1 MYPFNFKRCEKKKN
15 EIKESLEF
23 VLDNIYIY
31 IYIYI
36 LSIYLLIY
44 LFLGKINSFD
54 FSPHKFY
61 ED

>member
-36 LSIYLLIY
+36 IY
-44 LFLGKINSFD
+44 LFINIFILGKN
-54 FSPHKFY
+54 KFIRF
-61 ED
+61 

>member
-31 IYIYI
+31 M